1 LRIKTVPAIVKQIK
15 KIDPS
20 SAISESF
27 LFALIK
33 ENLIPFTHHGNRMVI
48 DGDSIVFT
56 LNELLGF
63 KGSTT
68 LPHIRTIR
76 KAVEELKEQN
86 FEIGIGE
93 KLIRKAVKDKRISC
107 IRIGNREYISM
118 QSFEEPYCSR
128 IFSPTPSRSSRA
140 EIVRNDLMEQI
151 SRAIS
156 TNPLI
161 PTVKRIHKVG

>member
-1 LRIKTVPAIVKQIK
+1 MRIKTVPAIVKQIK

-33 ENLIPFTHHGNRMVI
+33 ENLIPFTYHGNRTVI
-48 DGDSIVFT
+48 DEDSIGSA
-56 LNELLGF
+56 LNELFGF
-63 KGSTT
+63 KENIA

-76 KAVEELKEQN
+76 NAVQELKSKN
-86 FEIGIGE
+86 AEIGIGE

-128 IFSPTPSRSSRA
+128 IFSHTPSRSSRA
-140 EIVRNDLMEQI
+140 EIVRNDVMEQI

-156 TNPLI
+156 TNALI